1 MKRIISGLLSLCIAA
16 GVFSVYGYADIET
29 VSAVEIEAGSWIDDD
44 GNKCLTASDGGMDF
58 YIYSDHAEVR
68 VSVLGEETN
77 VVDIVIPEE
86 CNGVKVTVLQD
97 VYSTNGSLFS
107 DGSPIILSLPKTLTT
122 INESELSNIAK
133 ITVDKDNPVFCD
145 DNGVLYNKDKTKL
158 IYYPSE
164 MQDKQYIVPDSV
176 QEIAPAAFMKSKYTE
191 EFIVDS
197 DNDYFSVKDGV
208 LYDKNQTKLIH
219 YPGGKTDAE
228 YTVPDTVLEIS
239 DYGFSY
245 NSCLTTVKI
254 PESVKNIGE
263 GAFYEARALESI
275 SIPESVTELRTG
287 IFTRCSSLTDVSLPD
302 SLIRIDD
309 AAFGL
314 CVRLESI
321 NIPDSVEYIG
331 ISAFW
336 ACSNLSSVKL
346 PDGLKKID
354 DMTFAYCRALE
365 SLDIPS
371 SVEKIG
377 KGAFEL
383 SGLKNIVLPESVS
396 EFDIS
401 ALSECVG
408 FESITILNPD
418 CIIENKNDQC
428 LEIRKE
434 AEDSVSGEIRTKVC
448 KFDGTVS
455 GYTGSTAQ
463 EFAEKWG
470 FKFVPLDADNA
481 EYDINEDGVVNSA
494 DLIDMIKMMIGQS
507 EVSASADLNNDGKVN
522 VSDFL
527 MLKKTFLRS

>member
-29 VSAVEIEAGSWIDDD
+29 VSALEIEAGSWIDDD

-68 VSVLGEETN
+68 VSVYGEETN
-77 VVDIVIPEE
+77 VVNIVIPEE
-86 CNGVKVTVLQD
+86 CNGVKVTVLQS

-331 ISAFW
+331 IS
-336 ACSNLSSVKL
+336 
-346 PDGLKKID
+346 
-354 DMTFAYCRALE
+354 
-365 SLDIPS
+365 
-371 SVEKIG
+371 
-377 KGAFEL
+377 
-383 SGLKNIVLPESVS
+383 
-396 EFDIS
+396 
-401 ALSECVG
+401 
-408 FESITILNPD
+408 
-418 CIIENKNDQC
+418 
-428 LEIRKE
+428 
-434 AEDSVSGEIRTKVC
+434 
-448 KFDGTVS
+448 
-455 GYTGSTAQ
+455 
-463 EFAEKWG
+463 
-470 FKFVPLDADNA
+470 
-481 EYDINEDGVVNSA
+481 
-494 DLIDMIKMMIGQS
+494 
-507 EVSASADLNNDGKVN
+507 
-522 VSDFL
+522 
-527 MLKKTFLRS
+527 

>member
-1 MKRIISGLLSLCIAA
+1 MKRIITGLLSLCLAA
-16 GVFSVYGYADIET
+16 GAFSVYGDADIET
-29 VSAVEIEAGSWIDDD
+29 VSAVELESYQSTDED
-44 GNKCLTASDGGMDF
+44 GNECMIASDGDLDF
-58 YIYSDHAEVR
+58 YIYSDHAEAE
-68 VSVLGEETN
+68 VSVLGEGDT
-77 VVDIVIPEE
+77 VDVVIPEE
-86 CNGVKVTVLQD
+86 CNGVKVTVLKS

-107 DGSPIILSLPKTLTT
+107 DGNPISLYLPKTLTT
-122 INESELSNIAK
+122 VSEFGLCNVSK

-145 DNGVLYNKDKTKL
+145 DNGVLFNKDKTEL

-164 MQDKQYIVPDSV
+164 MQDKQYIIPESV
-176 QEIAPAAFMKSKYTE
+176 QEISLAAFIRNKYIE

-208 LYDKNQTKLIH
+208 LYDRNQTKLIY
-219 YPGGKTDAE
+219 YPGGKKDTE
-228 YTVPDTVLEIS
+228 YTVPDTVSEIG

-245 NSCLTTVKI
+245 NSCLTTVGL
-254 PESVKNIGE
+254 PDSVKHIGQC
-263 GAFYEARALESI
+263 AFTEARALESI
-275 SIPESVTELRTG
+275 SIPESVTELSPG
-287 IFTRCSSLTDVSLPD
+287 VFGFCFYLTDVSLPD
-302 SLIRIDD
+302 SLLRIDD
-309 AAFGL
+309 NAFWL

-331 ISAFW
+331 RAAFA
-336 ACSNLSSVKL
+336 ACPKLSSVKL

-354 DMTFAYCRALE
+354 DMTFADCKAME

-377 KGAFEL
+377 EGAFEL

-434 AEDSVSGEIRTKVC
+434 AEDSVSGEIRTKAC

-463 EFAEKWG
+463 KFAEKWG

-507 EVSASADLNNDGKVN
+507 EVSASADINNDGKVN

>member
-29 VSAVEIEAGSWIDDD
+29 VSALEIEAGSWIDDD
-44 GNKCLTASDGGMDF
+44 GNKCLTASDGEMIF

-68 VSVLGEETN
+68 VSVYGEETN

-86 CNGVKVTVLQD
+86 CNGVKVTVLQN

-164 MQDKQYIVPDSV
+164 MQDKQYIIPDSV
-176 QEIAPAAFMKSKYTE
+176 QEIAPAVFMKSKYTE

-208 LYDKNQTKLIH
+208 LYDKNQTKLIR
-219 YPGGKTDAE
+219 YPGGKKDTE
-228 YTVPDTVLEIS
+228 YTVPDTVSEIG
-239 DYGFSY
+239 DYGFCY
-245 NSCLTTVKI
+245 NSCLTTVGL
-254 PESVKNIGE
+254 PDSVKHIGQC
-263 GAFYEARALESI
+263 AFTEARALESI
-275 SIPESVTELRTG
+275 SIPESVTELRAG
-287 IFTRCSSLTDVSLPD
+287 IFAWCSSLTDVSLPD
-302 SLIRIDD
+302 SLLRIDD
-309 AAFGL
+309 TAFGL
-314 CVRLESI
+314 CGRLESI

-331 ISAFW
+331 RAAFA
-336 ACSNLSSVKL
+336 ACPKLSSVKL
-346 PDGLKKID
+346 PDGLKKIED
-354 DMTFAYCRALE
+354 GTFSFCTDLE

-371 SVEKIG
+371 SVEKIEG
-377 KGAFEL
+377 SAFMC
-383 SGLKNIVLPESVS
+383 SRLKTIVLPESVS

-401 ALSECVG
+401 ALSSCTG
-408 FESITILNPD
+408 LKSITIINPD

-434 AEDSVSGEIRTKVC
+434 AEDSVSGEIRTKTC

-481 EYDINEDGVVNSA
+481 EYDINEDGIVNSA

-507 EVSASADLNNDGKVN
+507 EVSASADINNDGKVN

-527 MLKKTFLRS
+527 MLKKIFLRS

>member
-29 VSAVEIEAGSWIDDD
+29 VSALEIEAGAWIDDD

-68 VSVLGEETN
+68 VSVYGEETN

-86 CNGVKVTVLQD
+86 CNGVKVTVLQS

-176 QEIAPAAFMKSKYTE
+176 QEIAPAAFVRSKYTE

-219 YPGGKTDAE
+219 YPGGKKDTE
-228 YTVPDTVLEIS
+228 YTVSDTVSEIC

-263 GAFYEARALESI
+263 GAFFEARALESI
-275 SIPESVTELRTG
+275 SIPESITELRAG
-287 IFTRCSSLTDVSLPD
+287 IFAWCSSLTDVSLPD

-309 AAFGL
+309 DAFVF

-331 ISAFW
+331 RAAFA
-336 ACSNLSSVKL
+336 ACLKLSSVKL

-354 DMTFAYCRALE
+354 DMTFADCKAME

-371 SVEKIG
+371 SVEKIEAE
-377 KGAFEL
+377 AFTL
-383 SGLKNIVLPESVS
+383 SGLKTIVLPESVS

-428 LEIRKE
+428 LEIIKE

-494 DLIDMIKMMIGQS
+494 DLIDMIKMIIGQS
-507 EVSASADLNNDGKVN
+507 EKSANADLNKDGN
-522 VSDFL
+522 VDASDL
-527 MLKKTFLRS
+527 MLLKKILAK

>member
-1 MKRIISGLLSLCIAA
+1 MKRIISVLLSLCIAA

-29 VSAVEIEAGSWIDDD
+29 VSALEIEAGSWIDDD
-44 GNKCLTASDGGMDF
+44 GNKCLTASDGGMIF

-68 VSVLGEETN
+68 VSVYGEETN

-86 CNGVKVTVLQD
+86 CNGVKVTVLQS

-133 ITVDKDNPVFCD
+133 ITVDKDNPVFCY

-164 MQDKQYIVPDSV
+164 MQDKQYIIPDSV
-176 QEIAPAAFMKSKYTE
+176 QEIAPAVFMKSKYTE

-208 LYDKNQTKLIH
+208 LYDKNQTKLIR
-219 YPGGKTDAE
+219 YPGGKKDTE
-228 YTVPDTVLEIS
+228 YTVPDTVSEIG
-239 DYGFSY
+239 DYGFCY
-245 NSCLTTVKI
+245 NSCLTTVGL
-254 PESVKNIGE
+254 PDSVKHIGQC
-263 GAFYEARALESI
+263 AFTEARALESI
-275 SIPESVTELRTG
+275 SIPESVTELRAG
-287 IFTRCSSLTDVSLPD
+287 IFAWCSSLTDVSLPD
-302 SLIRIDD
+302 SLLRIDD
-309 AAFGL
+309 TAFGL
-314 CVRLESI
+314 CGRLESI

-331 ISAFW
+331 RAAFA
-336 ACSNLSSVKL
+336 ACPKLSSVKL
-346 PDGLKKID
+346 PDGLKKIED
-354 DMTFAYCRALE
+354 GTFSFCTDLE

-371 SVEKIG
+371 SVEKIEG
-377 KGAFEL
+377 SAFMC
-383 SGLKNIVLPESVS
+383 SRLKTIVLPESVS

-401 ALSECVG
+401 ALSSCTG
-408 FESITILNPD
+408 LESITIINPD

-434 AEDSVSGEIRTKVC
+434 AEDSVSGEIRTKTC

-481 EYDINEDGVVNSA
+481 EYDINEDGIVNSA

-507 EVSASADLNNDGKVN
+507 EVSASADINNDGKVN

-527 MLKKTFLRS
+527 MLKKIFLRS